1 MDISIFEIIGPV
13 MLGPSSSGTAGM
25 ARLGRAASRFLDGEI
40 KSIDL
45 RFHKRNADYAGLRS
59 HCALIG
65 GLLGYE
71 PDDPVIRESVKLAK
85 SRGIKLTGSWFPDDA
100 DIDGHSVGMT
110 VVQTNGRVQRVTG
123 ASVGGGSIDIFGIDD
138 FDVKLA
144 STEDYL
150 FVWADNDISDKL
162 AGLLGS
168 FGISADIRSD
178 VKDGRYLFY
187 VSVPKSFDAEN
198 AVNKIRSFD
207 GVTRTLHTDAF
218 IEFGFVPHEPLFT
231 TFAELISLSEETGR
245 SIPELT
251 IEYEMGRSGRTRD
264 EIYGQMANNLR
275 LMKECVNY
283 GLNNELHT
291 LFGFDPGDNAK
302 KMLKARE
309 NGQTLSGSTMTKAF
323 AKAMSVMEMGE
334 SMNRIVAAPTGG
346 SAGIVPGCILTVQED
361 HGYSDDRLI
370 EALFVA
376 AAMGVV
382 MYYHHTSFSGMSGG
396 CQGEIG
402 VSSAMAAAALAYI
415 GGGDTR
421 ECCNAMA
428 LAMKNIL
435 GLVCDRIGGSS
446 EIPCTTRNCI
456 GVGNAF
462 AGCDMALAGIGSYVS
477 PDSVILALV
486 NTQKLLPAALRGGCG
501 ALRCTPESAKA
512 TAIEKE
518 ICRSL
523 ALDEE

>member
-45 RFHKRNADYAGLRS
+45 RFHKRNVDYAGLRS

-65 GLLGYE
+65 GLMGYE
-71 PDDPVIRESVKLAK
+71 ADDPVIRESVKLAK
-85 SRGIKLTGSWFPDDA
+85 SKGIKLTGSWFPDDA

-110 VVQTNGRVQRVTG
+110 VVQKDGRIQRVTG
-123 ASVGGGSIDIFGIDD
+123 ASVGGGSINIFGIDD

-150 FVWADNDISDKL
+150 FVWSDKDISTE
-162 AGLLGS
+162 LLNILRS
-168 FGISADIRSD
+168 ANINSDISHDC
-178 VKDGRYLFY
+178 KQERYLFY
-187 VSVPKSFDAEN
+187 ISVPKQFDEN
-198 AVNKIRSFD
+198 VLKLIKDVEGVNR
-207 GVTRTLHTDAF
+207 VLHTEAF

-231 TFAELISLSEETGR
+231 SYDELIKLSEETGKN
-245 SIPELT
+245 IPELT
-251 IEYEMGRSGRTRD
+251 IEYEIGRSGRSRE
-264 EIYGQMANNLR
+264 EIYAQMSNNLK

-283 GLNNELHT
+283 GLTEELHT

-302 KMLKARE
+302 KMLKANE
-309 NGQTLSGSTMTKAF
+309 SGQTLSGSTMGRAF

-361 HGYSDDRLI
+361 KGFSDDKLV
-370 EALFVA
+370 ESLFVA

-402 VSSAMAAAALAYI
+402 VSSAMAAAALAYL
-415 GGGDTR
+415 GGGDTK
-421 ECCNAMA
+421 ECCHAMA

-462 AGCDMALAGIGSYVS
+462 AGCDMALAGIASYVS
-477 PDSVILALV
+477 PDNVILALT
-486 NTQKLLPAALRGGCG
+486 NTQKLLPPELRGGCG

-523 ALDEE
+523 ALDEA